1 MAVTIEQILEHIK
14 NLSLKEAL
22 IYTASQGII
31 DFSKAGYEKIK
42 HFFVDKFNEGKYA
55 FVPDKEEALF
65 LQESKNNPHYKQIE
79 ELVPNYK
86 YLDLIRTGFL
96 VASYNKK
103 INDEINP
110 EKYRQRIS
118 QIKEQIAKRPGGGRL
133 LKIVKFPTTIY
144 FSSAITYLQNLKLNN
159 YPIELL
165 EDEFEELV
173 EDWEKSSKFVKNT
186 ENFEGVISFC
196 KRQAE
201 QKNRRFSILG
211 MHIKTVK
218 IIEEAINQLVEESF
232 FKDNN
237 YKLKVSKSGEDSNI
251 LTMEAIVYK
260 DILE

>member
-1 MAVTIEQILEHIK
+1 MAMTVEQILEHIK

-22 IYTASQGII
+22 IYVASQGIV

-42 HFFVDKFNEGKYA
+42 QFFVDKFNDGKYA
-55 FVPDKEEALF
+55 FVPDREEALF

-79 ELVPNYK
+79 DLVPNYK

-96 VASYNKK
+96 IASYNKN
-103 INDEINP
+103 IDNGVNP

-133 LKIVKFPTTIY
+133 LKIVKFPTTIS
-144 FSSAITYLQNLKLNN
+144 FSSAITYLQNLELNN

-186 ENFEGVISFC
+186 ETLEGVTFFC
-196 KRQAE
+196 KRQHV
-201 QKNRRFSILG
+201 R
-211 MHIKTVK
+211 
-218 IIEEAINQLVEESF
+218 
-232 FKDNN
+232 
-237 YKLKVSKSGEDSNI
+237 
-251 LTMEAIVYK
+251 
-260 DILE
+260 